1 MKQFL
6 EFVNGLSTIAV
17 EPVSISYMDTI
28 GELLLEQND
37 DSISSMYEVQRELN
51 NSEEIEPLP

>member
-6 EFVNGLSTIAV
+6 EFVNGLSTKAV

-37 DSISSMYEVQRELN
+37 DRVSSMYEIQREFN
-51 NSEEIEPLP
+51 DSEEIEPLP